1 MKNPIAL
8 LEEMGFDLAFL
19 PNDYKTSCINATQK
33 QIVIGTETKKEA
45 CFDFPFVCVA
55 HETGHALDKELLDE
69 HPIFREIKA
78 WKTAFAEFLTEQ
90 PEIRLKI
97 LEQAQFRLN
106 RYVQGYIFEEEVESS
121 ETDEVW

>member
-1 MKNPIAL
+1 
-8 LEEMGFDLAFL
+8 
-19 PNDYKTSCINATQK
+19 
-33 QIVIGTETKKEA
+33 
-45 CFDFPFVCVA
+45 VA